1 MTNFNDIIKMAMQ
14 HEDKE
19 AEFYESLA
27 RRSRSQDQ
35 KNALLAHAEEE
46 REHKRHLENIL
57 EKGTIPSLPN
67 ITPDAD
73 MKLAELLV
81 VSEKKEDSNIDFE
94 EALLM
99 ATKREKAAE
108 QFYRTLAKNADDA
121 EVAKVFSFLADQESK
136 HAIKLEQ
143 EYDDGQQE

>member
-19 AEFYESLA
+19 AKFYESLA
-27 RRSRSQDQ
+27 KRSRSQDQ

-46 REHKRHLENIL
+46 REHKRHLEKIL
-57 EKGTIPSLPN
+57 KTGAMPNLPN
-67 ITPDAD
+67 VVPDAD

-81 VSEKKEDSNIDFE
+81 VSVQDEENIDFE
-94 EALLM
+94 EALLL

-108 QFYRTLAKNADDA
+108 QFYRNLARDADDPEA
-121 EVAKVFSFLADQESK
+121 SKLFSFLADQESK

>member
-27 RRSRSQDQ
+27 KRSRSKDQ

-57 EKGTIPSLPN
+57 KNGTIPNMPN

-81 VSEKKEDSNIDFE
+81 VSVQEEGNIDFE

-108 QFYRTLAKNADDA
+108 QFYRSLAKNADDA
-121 EVAKVFSFLADQESK
+121 EASKVFLFLADQESK